1 MRYRNR
7 ALHCLTANQSAGCLL
22 EQGEN
27 ALRQLVG
34 LGQHGGAGLLQD
46 LTTGQGGGFCCKIGV
61 LDPAAR
67 CREIFRGG
75 LQVADG
81 ALEAVLQSTV
91 LGALVIH
98 GCQGRINDG
107 QGQLRIVVGG
117 YIKAGYSFER

>member
-1 MRYRNR
+1 MTLLLADGQEARLRYRNR

-46 LTTGQGGGFCCKIGV
+46 LTTGQGGGFRCKIGV

-91 LGALVIH
+91 LARWLFT
-98 GCQGRINDG
+98 DA
-107 QGQLRIVVGG
+107 
-117 YIKAGYSFER
+117 KAESTMAKASCELS